1 MGMRMSSPIGSPNGL
16 LGDNGTIG
24 HEYFEGF
31 SLTDMAYWNQENTHG
46 STTVLNDGVMISN
59 TSIHLEFHR
68 EEHELFMWHC
78 RLKQLEPTSPALP
91 RVNGNN
97 ADFYVQNQQLC
108 GIVTRYND
116 RPDWPYI
123 KQ

>member
-1 MGMRMSSPIGSPNGL
+1 MRISSPTGSPNGL

-59 TSIHLEFHR
+59 TSIHSEFHR